1 MTYRILTL
9 DGGGSWALIEVRALM
24 KIYGGGATGH
34 QVLKDFDLVAANSG
48 GSLVL
53 AGLLENLSLNAILE
67 YFLDENKLKDVFSYN
82 GDIGD
87 SVLRGL
93 LHLGP
98 KYSAQHKYGAI
109 RRLIPKTGDMR
120 LAGIANR
127 IIGPNA
133 EPVHILIVSFDYDRN
148 RAVFF
153 RSAPANRPNWG
164 EGQPAAVTL
173 AGAVHASTNAPVN
186 YFDGPA
192 SLPNIPDRYWDGGVT
207 GCNNPVAAA
216 VIEAIVL
223 GQKPSNIRALS
234 LGTGNVSLPLA
245 APGAEPGELEAPRS
259 ETSIANDI
267 RKLATAIL
275 DDPPDAASFIAH
287 AITGADLDPRDA
299 IKRRVIRM
307 SPQPSPLPLQGGG
320 WTPPAQW
327 SVEQF
332 KYLCTRDMDA
342 VEPLEVTYIRD
353 YCDAWLADQAPNQ
366 AIRPNGSKFDPMQPE
381 LGHARFSEAL
391 RGMARI
397 FSFAAR
403 ERSGACRDRL
413 NTTGFTRAGRVG
425 PPHNPRCS
433 RRPLRARAS
442 DSRRRPAAGAGRRIH
457 ARSKS

>member
-34 QVLKDFDLVAANSG
+34 QVLKEFDLVAANSG

-53 AGLLENLSLNAILE
+53 AGLIENLSLNAILE
-67 YFLDENKLKDVFSYN
+67 YFLDENKRRDVFRNN
-82 GDIGD
+82 GDVGD
-87 SVLRGL
+87 TVLRGL
-93 LHLGP
+93 LNLGP

-133 EPVHILIVSFDYDRN
+133 EPVHILIVGFDYDRN

-153 RSAPANRPNWG
+153 RSAPASRPNWG
-164 EGQPAAVTL
+164 EGQPADATL

-186 YFDGPA
+186 YFDAPA
-192 SLPNIPDRYWDGGVT
+192 TLPNLPDRYWDGGVT
-207 GCNNPVAAA
+207 GCNNPVATA

-234 LGTGNVSLPLA
+234 LGTGHVSLPLA

-259 ETSIANDI
+259 ESSLPSDI

-287 AITGADLDPRDA
+287 AITGADLDPA
-299 IKRRVIRM
+299 GPIKSSRR
-307 SPQPSPLPLQGGG
+307 SH
-320 WTPPAQW
+320 
-327 SVEQF
+327 
-332 KYLCTRDMDA
+332 
-342 VEPLEVTYIRD
+342 EP
-353 YCDAWLADQAPNQ
+353 ADQPASAPRRRMDS
-366 AIRPNGSKFDPMQPE
+366 ARPMVGRAVQISLHSRHGRRGADRGD
-381 LGHARFSEAL
+381 LYSRLL
-391 RGMARI
+391 RGLARG
-397 FSFAAR
+397 
-403 ERSGACRDRL
+403 SGAQSGYSSERQE
-413 NTTGFTRAGRVG
+413 V
-425 PPHNPRCS
+425 
-433 RRPLRARAS
+433 
-442 DSRRRPAAGAGRRIH
+442 
-457 ARSKS
+457 